1 LLEPEAD
8 CAAEKFLEEIALSA
22 DAVVIMHVLR
32 DAVRSGGLYEGVG
45 DNRIARIEGSDVC
58 VARNSFLIPRPVDEN
73 RDPFHGKSRSLS
85 QPQMK
90 AGPQSALRASLE
102 R

>member
-1 LLEPEAD
+1 M
-8 CAAEKFLEEIALSA
+8 LS
-22 DAVVIMHVLR
+22 L
-32 DAVRSGGLYEGVG
+32 
-45 DNRIARIEGSDVC
+45 
-58 VARNSFLIPRPVDEN
+58 RNSFLIPRPVDEN
-73 RDPFHGKSRSLS
+73 HDPFHGKPRNLS

>member
-1 LLEPEAD
+1 
-8 CAAEKFLEEIALSA
+8 
-22 DAVVIMHVLR
+22 MHVLC
-32 DAVRSGGLYEGVG
+32 DAVRPGGLYEGVG

-73 RDPFHGKSRSLS
+73 HNPFHGKPRSLS